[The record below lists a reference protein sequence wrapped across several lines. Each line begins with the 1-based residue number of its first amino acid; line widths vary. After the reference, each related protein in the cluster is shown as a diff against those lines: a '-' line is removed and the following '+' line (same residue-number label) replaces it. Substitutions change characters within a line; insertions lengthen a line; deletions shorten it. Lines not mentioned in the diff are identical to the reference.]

1 MDDDVSWNEPIN
13 NKFDYLPMN
22 GELIDDLQAII
33 INKIVAIALQ
43 VITGRNMAGVDIKQ
57 QHLWGTYIYIY

>member
-1 MDDDVSWNEPIN
+1 
-13 NKFDYLPMN
+13 MN

-57 QHLWGTYIYIY
+57 QHL